1 MDDAAYQPRDER
13 AKGKKDRWRGVRHLR
28 VGILMQGR
36 NIRVDSIWVV
46 DQPAIQAATLVEPIL
61 ARVDVAG
68 RLVLVQAIADPR
80 ITRGTFRKELGHH
93 YGVADSGTFYVSA
106 PFSDVRD
113 LSEIRIRV
121 IDASRS
127 RGSAT
132 DPDSVAALFDRTPD
146 SMSIIA
152 DIGATVLQ
160 THRDWTK
167 VATELALPTEVGRFE
182 IYIDSSRAFRW
193 RLKRSG
199 YGIVGESAHA
209 HPTREACEEEIRWI
223 RAQAESL
230 SVVPLDVPGG
240 GCAD

>member
-1 MDDAAYQPRDER
+1 MDEAAYEP
-13 AKGKKDRWRGVRHLR
+13 KGKRDRWRGVRHLR

-36 NIRVDSIWVV
+36 NVRVDSIWVV

-61 ARVDVAG
+61 VRVDVAG
-68 RLVLVQAIADPR
+68 RLMLVQALADPR

-121 IDASRS
+121 IDATRS
-127 RGSAT
+127 RGPAT

-146 SMSIIA
+146 SMSMVA
-152 DIGATVLQ
+152 DIGATALQ
-160 THRDWTK
+160 AHRDWTK
-167 VATELALPTEVGRFE
+167 VATELALPTEAGRFE
-182 IYIDSSRAFRW
+182 IYIDPSGGFRW
-193 RLKRSG
+193 RLKRAG
-199 YGIVGESAHA
+199 YGIVAESAHA
-209 HPTREACEEEIRWI
+209 HPTREACEEEIRWL
-223 RAQAESL
+223 RTQAASL